1 MLKVKNYSL
10 LGKLAIV
17 LASYTLCILKW
28 VNIIPNAT
36 ISEIWGAGAT
46 AYGLLLGTI
55 DFNIISDN
63 LREHKT
69 LNEEERN
76 GR

>member
-1 MLKVKNYSL
+1 MKVKNYSL

-17 LASYTLCILKW
+17 LVSYTFCVLKW

-36 ISEIWGAGAT
+36 ISEIWGTGAT

-55 DFNIISDN
+55 DFNIVRDN
-63 LREHKT
+63 E
-69 LNEEERN
+69 NENRQVN
-76 GR
+76 VR